1 MDFKLMI
8 AEALSEKAGLSA
20 FELAGMI
27 ECPPNPQMGD
37 FALPCFKLAK
47 AMRKAPPVIAEELS
61 STQLPAFVGRSEVA
75 GGYLNFFVDGAFYAK
90 TVLNSALSA
99 GAHYGSGSDG
109 EGKVVCIDYSSIN
122 IAKPFHIG
130 HLSTTALG
138 HSLYRIYNFLG
149 YKCVG
154 INHLGDWGTQ
164 FGKLIVSFKKWGDKK
179 TIENGGVNEMLK
191 IYVKFHDEAEK
202 DPSLDNEARAWFKK
216 IEDGDPE
223 AVALFNWFKE
233 LTLKEVSRV
242 YDLLGVQ
249 FDSYAGESFYN
260 DKMERVIDELKAKN
274 LMMLDQGAWVV
285 NFPEKDSMPPC
296 LVLKADGA
304 TLYATRDIAA
314 ALYRKD
320 TYDFCKSLYV
330 VAYQQT
336 LHFQQ
341 LFKVVEMMGYEW
353 ANTLEHVAFGMVSLT
368 DGTLSTRRGK
378 VVLLEDVL
386 HKSIEKALDIINEK
400 SPALENKEEVAKMV
414 GVGAMLFNT
423 LANGRIKDIVFDLGK
438 ALNFEGETGPYCQYT
453 HARCCSLIA
462 KAGGLPAGEVAYEN
476 LADDEALAV
485 IKLIAAFPDTVRSA
499 CAKNE
504 PYLITRLVVDLAQ
517 AYNKFYF
524 EHRIIGEPADVMNA
538 RLALT
543 EAARS
548 VIASGLYLIGV
559 QAPVKM

>member
-8 AEALSEKAGLSA
+8 AQALSEKTGLSA
-20 FELAGMI
+20 LELTGLV

-47 AMRKAPPVIAEELS
+47 AMHKAPPAIAQELS
-61 STQLPAFVGRSEVA
+61 CAALPGFIGRCEVA
-75 GGYLNFFVDGAFYAK
+75 GGYLNFFVDTAVYAQAVLSEARQQGAR
-90 TVLNSALSA
+90 
-99 GAHYGSGSDG
+99 YGSGNDG
-109 EGKVVCIDYSSIN
+109 AGRVVCIDYSSIN

-138 HSLYRIYNFLG
+138 HSLYRIYSFLG

-164 FGKLIVSFKKWGDKK
+164 FGKLIVAFKKWGDKK
-179 TIENGGVNEMLK
+179 TIESGGVNEMLK

-216 IEDGDPE
+216 IEDGDKE
-223 AVALFNWFKE
+223 AVNLFNWFKE

-242 YDLLGVQ
+242 YDLLGVH

-260 DKMERVIDELKAKN
+260 DKMGRVIDELKAKN
-274 LMMLDQGAWVV
+274 LLMLDQGAWVV
-285 NFPEKDSMPPC
+285 NFPQMDNMPPC

-320 TYDFCKSLYV
+320 TYDFYKTLYV

-341 LFKVVEMMGYEW
+341 LFKVMEMLGYEW
-353 ANTLEHVAFGMVSLT
+353 ANALEHIAFGMVSLT

-386 HKSIEKALDIINEK
+386 QKSIEKALDIIHEK

-423 LANGRIKDIVFDLGK
+423 LSNGRIKDIVFDLGK
-438 ALNFEGETGPYCQYT
+438 ALNFDGETGPYCQYT

-462 KAGGLPAGEVAYEN
+462 KAGGMPSCEIAYEH
-476 LADDEALAV
+476 LADEESLAV
-485 IKLIAAFPDTVRSA
+485 IKLIAAFPDTVRNA

-504 PYLITRLVVDLAQ
+504 PYLVTRLVVDLAQ

-524 EHRIIGEPADVMNA
+524 EHRIIGEATDVMNA

-548 VIASGLYLIGV
+548 VIASGLFLIGV

>member
-1 MDFKLMI
+1 MDFKGVL
-8 AEALSEKAGLSA
+8 AQALCEKAGVDA
-20 FELAGMI
+20 AELAAMI

-47 AMRKAPPVIAEELS
+47 AMRKAPAAIAVELS
-61 STQLPAFVGRSEVA
+61 SAVLPAFVGKVEVA

-90 TVLNSALSA
+90 TILAQALSQGERY
-99 GAHYGSGSDG
+99 GASSEGA
-109 EGKVVCIDYSSIN
+109 GKVVCIDYSSIN

-138 HSLYRIYNFLG
+138 HSLYRIYSFLG

-164 FGKLIVSFKKWGDKK
+164 FGKLIVAFKKWGDKQ
-179 TIENGGVNEMLK
+179 TIETGGVNEMLK
-191 IYVKFHDEAEK
+191 IYVKFHDEADK
-202 DPSLDNEARAWFKK
+202 NPALDEEARAWFKK
-216 IEDGDPE
+216 IEDGDRE
-223 AVALFNWFKE
+223 ALSLFNWFKE
-233 LTLKEVSRV
+233 LTLKEVERV
-242 YDLLGVQ
+242 YNLLDVH

-260 DKMERVIDELKAKN
+260 DKMGRVIDELRAKN
-274 LMMLDQGAWVV
+274 LLTLDQGAWVV
-285 NFPEKDSMPPC
+285 NFTEEENMPPC
-296 LVLKADGA
+296 LLLKADGA

-320 TYDFCKSLYV
+320 TYDFYKTLYV

-341 LFKVVEMMGYEW
+341 VFRVIEMMGYDW
-353 ANTLEHVAFGMVSLT
+353 AHSLEHIAFGMVSLVE
-368 DGTLSTRRGK
+368 GTLSTRRGK

-386 HKSIEKALDIINEK
+386 KKSVDKALDIINEK
-400 SPALENKEEVAKMV
+400 SPSLENKEEVAQMV

-423 LANGRIKDIVFDLGK
+423 LASGRIKDIVFDLNK
-438 ALNFEGETGPYCQYT
+438 ALNFDGETGPYCQYT
-453 HARCCSLIA
+453 HARCCSVLA
-462 KAGGLPAGEVAYEN
+462 KAGGVPSSAIDYSKLS
-476 LADDEALAV
+476 DEESQAV
-485 IKLIAAFPDTVRSA
+485 VKLIAAFPDTVRAA

-504 PYLITRLVVDLAQ
+504 PYLVTRLVVDLAQ

-524 EHRIIGEPADVMNA
+524 EHRIIGEEPAVMAA

-543 EAARS
+543 EAVRC

-559 QAPVKM
+559 KAPVKM